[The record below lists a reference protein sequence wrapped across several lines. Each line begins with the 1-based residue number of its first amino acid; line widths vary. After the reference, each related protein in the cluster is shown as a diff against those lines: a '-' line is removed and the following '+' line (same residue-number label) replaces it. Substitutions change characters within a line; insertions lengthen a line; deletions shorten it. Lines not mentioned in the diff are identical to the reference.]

1 MCGLAGVVDLAGRG
15 APDRRLVQR
24 MNDAIAH
31 RGPDGDGFHYA
42 PGVGIGHR
50 RLAIIDLSTGDQPMY
65 AQDGALCLV
74 FNGEIYN
81 FKAVRAEL
89 EAKGHAF
96 RTKSDTEV
104 ILRAYEEWGEDCVTR
119 LRGMFVFA
127 LWDERREALLLA
139 RDRLGKK
146 PLYYAH
152 LDDGRL
158 LFASELKSLLLCP
171 ELKRDIDL
179 RAVEDY
185 FALGYVPD
193 PRSIYRGVLKLPPAT
208 TLFARRGR
216 PLPAPRRYWSPL
228 PRARLQGGEAELA
241 EELTRRL
248 REAVDIRRVSDVPL
262 GCFLSGGV
270 DSSAVVAMMAGLSV
284 EPVETFSIA
293 FRQKEYDESD
303 YARAHAA
310 RYGANHHVREV
321 DADDYGL
328 LDRLVAMFDEP
339 FADSS
344 ALPTFRVASVARERV
359 TVALSGDGGDELF
372 AGYRRYLWH
381 VGEERV
387 RRMLPEGA
395 RRALFGALGSLYP
408 KLDWAPRRLRAKATF
423 QELALDS
430 VGGFFQSVSRL
441 NDELRLGLYSDG
453 FRRSLGGY
461 HASEVLRAHWR
472 EADTDDPLLAAQYVD
487 LMTWLPGD
495 ILVKA
500 DRASMAASLEARA
513 PLLDHELCEWAMAL
527 PLEMKLKG
535 AVGKHLLKKAMEPY
549 VSPDILHRPKM
560 GFSVPLAKW
569 FRGPLRER
577 VRDVLRSEQLADS
590 GLLDMSRL
598 GGLVERHLSG
608 ARDHSA
614 ELWSVLMFDGF
625 LRQVHGGRPLDLAPP
640 AASLA
645 RAAG

>member
-1 MCGLAGVVDLAGRG
+1 MCGLAGIVDLLGRG
-15 APDRRLVQR
+15 PADRRLVQR

-31 RGPDGDGFHYA
+31 RGPDGDGFHWS
-42 PGVGIGHR
+42 PGVGLGHR

-65 AQDGALCLV
+65 SDDGSVVIV

-81 FKAVRAEL
+81 FRAVRAEL
-89 EAKGHAF
+89 EALGRRF

-104 ILRAYEEWGEDCVTR
+104 IVRAYEEWGEDCVTR
-119 LRGMFVFA
+119 LRGMFAFA
-127 LWDERREALLLA
+127 LWDEKREALFLA

-146 PLYYAH
+146 PVYYAH
-152 LDDGRL
+152 LPDGRL

-171 ELKRDIDL
+171 EIPREIDL
-179 RAVEDY
+179 HAVEDY

-193 PRSIYRGVLKLPPAT
+193 PRSIYRAVRKLPPAT

-216 PLPAPRRYWSPL
+216 SLPEPRRYWTPL
-228 PRARLQGGEAELA
+228 PRAMATGTEAELA

-270 DSSAVVAMMAGLSV
+270 DSSAVVALMAELSP

-293 FRQKEYDESD
+293 FRQKEFDESD

-310 RYGANHHVREV
+310 RYGTNHHVREV
-321 DADDYGL
+321 DADDYDL
-328 LDRLVAMFDEP
+328 LDRLVGMFDEP

-344 ALPTFRVASVARERV
+344 ALPTYRVASVARERV

-381 VGEERV
+381 VSEERV
-387 RRMLPEGA
+387 RRMLPDGL
-395 RRALFGALGSLYP
+395 RRSLFGALGSLYP
-408 KLDWAPRRLRAKATF
+408 KLDWAPRSLRAKATF
-423 QELALDS
+423 QELADDS
-430 VGGFFQSVSRL
+430 VGGFFRSVSRL

-453 FRRSLGGY
+453 FRRALGGY
-461 HASEVLRAHWR
+461 HASETLRARWR

-487 LMTWLPGD
+487 LTTWLPGD

-500 DRASMAASLEARA
+500 DRASMATSLEARA
-513 PLLDHELCEWAMAL
+513 PLLDHELCEWAMSL
-527 PLEMKLKG
+527 PLAMKLN
-535 AVGKHLLKKAMEPY
+535 GKIGKYILKKAMEPK
-549 VSPDILHRPKM
+549 VSPDILYRPKM

-569 FRGPLRER
+569 FRGPLRDR
-577 VRDVLRSEQLADS
+577 LRAALRSEALADS
-590 GLLDMSRL
+590 GLFDMGYL
-598 GGLVERHLSG
+598 TGLVERHQSG

-614 ELWSVLMFDGF
+614 ELWSVLMFEGF
-625 LRQVHGGRPLDLAPP
+625 LRQVHGGQAPDLAAP
-640 AASLA
+640 ARV

>member
-1 MCGLAGVVDLAGRG
+1 MCGLAGIVDLQGR
-15 APDRRLVQR
+15 APADRRLVQR

-31 RGPDGDGFHYA
+31 RGPDGDGFHWS
-42 PGVGIGHR
+42 PGVGLGHR

-65 AQDGALCLV
+65 SDDGSVVIV

-81 FKAVRAEL
+81 FRAVRAEL
-89 EAKGHAF
+89 EALGRRF

-104 ILRAYEEWGEDCVTR
+104 IVRAYEEWGEDCVKR
-119 LRGMFVFA
+119 LRGMFAFA
-127 LWDERREALLLA
+127 LWDEKREALFLA

-146 PLYYAH
+146 PVYYAF
-152 LDDGRL
+152 LPDGRL

-171 ELKRDIDL
+171 EIPREIDL
-179 RAVEDY
+179 HAVEDY

-193 PRSIYRGVLKLPPAT
+193 PRSIYRAVRKLPPAT
-208 TLFARRGR
+208 TLFARRGQ
-216 PLPAPRRYWSPL
+216 PLPEPRRYWTPL
-228 PRARLQGGEAELA
+228 PRTMATGTEAELA

-270 DSSAVVAMMAGLSV
+270 DSSAVVALMAELSP

-293 FRQKEYDESD
+293 FRQKEFDESD

-310 RYGANHHVREV
+310 RYGTNHHVREV
-321 DADDYGL
+321 DADEYEL
-328 LDRLVAMFDEP
+328 LNRLVGMFDEP

-344 ALPTFRVASVARERV
+344 ALPTYRVASVARERV

-381 VGEERV
+381 VSEERV
-387 RRMLPEGA
+387 RRMLPDGL
-395 RRALFGALGSLYP
+395 RRGLFGALGAIYP
-408 KLDWAPRRLRAKATF
+408 KLDWAPRSLRAKATF
-423 QELALDS
+423 QELADDS
-430 VGGFFQSVSRL
+430 VGGFFRSVSRL

-453 FRRSLGGY
+453 FRRALGGY
-461 HASEVLRAHWR
+461 HASETLRARWR

-500 DRASMAASLEARA
+500 DRASMATSLEARA
-513 PLLDHELCEWAMAL
+513 PLLDHELCEWAMSL
-527 PLEMKLKG
+527 PLAMKLN
-535 AVGKHLLKKAMEPY
+535 GKIGKYILKKAMEPK
-549 VSPDILHRPKM
+549 VSPDILYRPKM

-569 FRGPLRER
+569 FRGPLRDR
-577 VRDVLRSEQLADS
+577 LRAALRSEALADS
-590 GLLDMSRL
+590 GLFDMGYL
-598 GGLVERHLSG
+598 TGLVERHQSG

-614 ELWSVLMFDGF
+614 ELWSVLMFEGF
-625 LRQVHGGRPLDLAPP
+625 LRQVHGGQALDLAPP
-640 AASLA
+640 ARI